1 MLTSSY
7 KDIKNYYRAIEFI
20 FDINNMGLP
29 HERMKKIILNELIA
43 ESYLE
48 NELINL
54 RDSYLY
60 LINNT
65 KQPLTLEMLDRTY
78 YLLTNKNLNEE
89 ILYSILSYYYQ
100 NIDTKLYYL
109 ISILHLKIINEVD
122 YKNIEFAFII
132 SNYIMLKNNRYPLIL
147 RPGRHNRYLGIIKE
161 NDYSKLSQLFLLI
174 ESKESKENINPPSLK
189 EIILNFKNIK
199 DELKIKYKINKLYIY
214 GSYLNNSQTINSDL
228 DLIIIFDDDLLN
240 YETKMYCN
248 EIKKYLKDILNI
260 EIDILTFRNTLKN
273 FDNSLLEKLIQI
285 I

>member
-1 MLTSSY
+1 M
-7 KDIKNYYRAIEFI
+7 
-20 FDINNMGLP
+20 
-29 HERMKKIILNELIA
+29 
-43 ESYLE
+43 
-48 NELINL
+48 
-54 RDSYLY
+54 
-60 LINNT
+60 
-65 KQPLTLEMLDRTY
+65 
-78 YLLTNKNLNEE
+78 
-89 ILYSILSYYYQ
+89 
-100 NIDTKLYYL
+100 
-109 ISILHLKIINEVD
+109 HLKIINEVD

-174 ESKESKENINPPSLK
+174 ESKKSKENINPPSLK

>member
-1 MLTSSY
+1 MLTSNY

-29 HERMKKIILNELIA
+29 HERMKRIILNELIA

-48 NELINL
+48 KELINL

-65 KQPLTLEMLDRTY
+65 KQPLTLEMLDRVY

-100 NIDTKLYYL
+100 NIDTELYYL
-109 ISILHLKIINEVD
+109 VSTLHLKIINEVD

-147 RPGRHNRYLGIIKE
+147 RKGRQDRYLSLIKE

-174 ESKESKENINPPSLK
+174 ESKYSNE
-189 EIILNFKNIK
+189 
-199 DELKIKYKINKLYIY
+199 KIK
-214 GSYLNNSQTINSDL
+214 
-228 DLIIIFDDDLLN
+228 
-240 YETKMYCN
+240 
-248 EIKKYLKDILNI
+248 
-260 EIDILTFRNTLKN
+260 LT
-273 FDNSLLEKLIQI
+273 SL
-285 I
+285 

>member
-1 MLTSSY
+1 MLTSNY

-29 HERMKKIILNELIA
+29 HERMKRIILNELIA

-48 NELINL
+48 KELINL

-65 KQPLTLEMLDRTY
+65 KQPLTLEMLDRAY

-100 NIDTKLYYL
+100 NIDTELYYL
-109 ISILHLKIINEVD
+109 VSTLHLKIINEVD

-147 RPGRHNRYLGIIKE
+147 RPGRHNRYLSLIKE

-174 ESKESKENINPPSLK
+174 ESKESKENIKLPSLE
-189 EIILNFKNIK
+189 EIILNLKNIK
-199 DELKIKYKINKLYIY
+199 DELKIKYKINKLDIY
-214 GSYLNNSQTINSDL
+214 GS
-228 DLIIIFDDDLLN
+228 
-240 YETKMYCN
+240 
-248 EIKKYLKDILNI
+248 
-260 EIDILTFRNTLKN
+260 
-273 FDNSLLEKLIQI
+273 
-285 I
+285 